1 MFFSFQNNYIFA
13 WGNIWTKEILID
25 RHTRPYGFPPALWLS
40 LGKGKCVVPDYERE
54 DPLCK
59 WMFISCTP
67 DNTLSIMCTPGD
79 NGNMDWCI
87 RGISDGYIK
96 SVYRKPRRVSPVARK
111 QEDQD
116 EFDTENS
123 GASRTN
129 GI

>member
-1 MFFSFQNNYIFA
+1 M
-13 WGNIWTKEILID
+13 L
-25 RHTRPYGFPPALWLS
+25 
-40 LGKGKCVVPDYERE
+40 DYECE

-67 DNTLSIMCTPGD
+67 DNSLSIMCTPGD

-96 SVYRKPRRVSPVARK
+96 SVYRKPRRVSLVARK
-111 QEDQD
+111 QEDED

-123 GASRTN
+123 GTSHTN